1 MEKIYK
7 YAGVDKGCIVASN
20 QLGPDADALE
30 LAMSDLYEKSIEK
43 GLKLDRLIGDI
54 FFNNDYSSYSS
65 FFGKTNGDKFILN
78 TFRNISYR
86 QGHYAKING
95 IWMCTNDMAQSISQL
110 FFGKKMQTTKKEK
123 DYTYV
128 LNLLS
133 KSTDNK
139 YRSYMFFVNEIAKI
153 NECSESHAKALITK
167 FVKDEFII
175 KHNNAKS
182 YKIADTADIVNV
194 APEPTIPTVNIRDL
208 YAGLDMNIFTA
219 DSIEYKLALSFIGQ
233 HKNALYVKDIV
244 AFMHTNDVYFE
255 NDVRC
260 VLLLLESNGL
270 IAISDKY
277 DTIKAV

>member
-194 APEPTIPTVNIRDL
+194 TPEPTIPTANIRDL
-208 YAGLDMNIFTA
+208 YTGLDMNIFTA
-219 DSIEYKLALSFIGQ
+219 DSDVYKLALSFIGQ

-244 AFMHTNDVYFE
+244 AFMRTHEVYFE

-260 VLLLLESNGL
+260 VLLLLEANGL